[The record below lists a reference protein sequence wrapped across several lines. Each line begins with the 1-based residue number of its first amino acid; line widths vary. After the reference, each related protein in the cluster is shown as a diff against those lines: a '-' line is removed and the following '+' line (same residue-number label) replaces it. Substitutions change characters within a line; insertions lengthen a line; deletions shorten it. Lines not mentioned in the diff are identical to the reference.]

1 MRWGRRNDGIR
12 NIKTGGKGNEKDS
25 INSHRSDAGAFHG
38 LGLCCVQGLGVAKD
52 ARAAMTLF
60 RKGAELGDTNCVLAL
75 EAFKNEFEAEM
86 PDLTPLI
93 ERAKEEDAEAQY
105 LLGMHYIQGLGVP
118 QNFKEAAKWFRKAA
132 KLGNADAMYCLGMCY
147 GRGEGLKENFVE
159 AERWLKKAAMQG
171 HQQARE
177 MLFKMWG
184 A

>member
-1 MRWGRRNDGIR
+1 
-12 NIKTGGKGNEKDS
+12 
-25 INSHRSDAGAFHG
+25 
-38 LGLCCVQGLGVAKD
+38 
-52 ARAAMTLF
+52 
-60 RKGAELGDTNCVLAL
+60 
-75 EAFKNEFEAEM
+75 
-86 PDLTPLI
+86 
-93 ERAKEEDAEAQY
+93 
-105 LLGMHYIQGLGVP
+105 MHYIQGLGVP

>member
-1 MRWGRRNDGIR
+1 M
-12 NIKTGGKGNEKDS
+12 KEK
-25 INSHRSDAGAFHG
+25 I
-38 LGLCCVQGLGVAKD
+38 
-52 ARAAMTLF
+52 
-60 RKGAELGDTNCVLAL
+60 L
-75 EAFKNEFEAEM
+75 EAFR
-86 PDLTPLI
+86 DLGFKL
-93 ERAKEEDAEAQY
+93 EE
-105 LLGMHYIQGLGVP
+105 
-118 QNFKEAAKWFRKAA
+118 EAAKWFRKAA

>member
-1 MRWGRRNDGIR
+1 
-12 NIKTGGKGNEKDS
+12 
-25 INSHRSDAGAFHG
+25 
-38 LGLCCVQGLGVAKD
+38 
-52 ARAAMTLF
+52 MTLF

>member
-1 MRWGRRNDGIR
+1 M
-12 NIKTGGKGNEKDS
+12 
-25 INSHRSDAGAFHG
+25 
-38 LGLCCVQGLGVAKD
+38 GVAKD
-52 ARAAMTLF
+52 VRAAMTLF
-60 RKGAELGDTNCVLAL
+60 RKGAELGATNCVLAL
-75 EAFKNEFEAEM
+75 EAFKSEFEAEVA
-86 PDLTPLI
+86 DFTPLI

-105 LLGMHYIQGLGVP
+105 LLGMHYVQGLGVA

-171 HQQARE
+171 HQEARE